1 MEVVLQKDDFR
12 KPYKLPSTDKG
23 FRITNMKKYITF
35 LLLTFM
41 ISCKSVP
48 ENQQITVASGGGI
61 TGIWHEYTLKPDG
74 QILHKAS
81 NVDSTEV
88 VKTLS
93 KSKTKN
99 FFKQIEV
106 LKLDEKKM
114 DEPGNMSYFVQFS
127 ERKKFSHKVQ
137 WGDKTMPADSVKTF
151 YDTFMAL
158 VR

>member
-1 MEVVLQKDDFR
+1 MK
-12 KPYKLPSTDKG
+12 
-23 FRITNMKKYITF
+23 RIFTF

-48 ENQQITVASGGGI
+48 ENQQITVASGGGF
-61 TGIWHEYTLKPDG
+61 TGVWHEYTLKPDG

-81 NVDSTEV
+81 NVDSVEV

-93 KSKTKN
+93 KSKTKK
-99 FFKQIEV
+99 FFKEIET

-114 DEPGNMSYFVQFS
+114 DEPGNMSYYVQFS
-127 ERKKFSHKVQ
+127 EHKKFSHKVQ

-151 YDTFMAL
+151 YNTFMEL
-158 VR
+158 LK